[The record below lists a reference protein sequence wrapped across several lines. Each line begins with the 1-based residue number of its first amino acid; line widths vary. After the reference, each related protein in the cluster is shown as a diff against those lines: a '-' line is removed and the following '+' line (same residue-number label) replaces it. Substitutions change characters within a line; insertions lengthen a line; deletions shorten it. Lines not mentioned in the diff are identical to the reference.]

1 MGINRVK
8 ITVYLTIALLAI
20 SLVVL
25 SGSAAGKTTSA
36 SASPTRHCLKF
47 KQRSAKK
54 YRACM
59 RVSRHR
65 P

>member
-1 MGINRVK
+1 MGIKRVK
-8 ITVYLTIALLAI
+8 ITVCLTIALL
-20 SLVVL
+20 VL
-25 SGSAAGKTTSA
+25 SLGVLTGSAAGKTASA

-47 KQRSAKK
+47 KKRSAKK